1 MKIKICLLFP
11 VFIVFLGFNFSFSQD
26 TNTVKFFPLKVGNVW
41 VYQNINGGPWCNLI
55 TKRRIKVINSI
66 VLNSHKYFLF
76 SDTTRLV
83 SGFGEICFSCGSIVF
98 DTLRIDSINGNIY
111 KYSSPGCGY
120 SINELTQDS
129 IKALWHDTVKLNCGS
144 DLYYT
149 CFDTNSRSIFG
160 TVVQIREFSHGCF
173 ENGCYRRTFAKNI
186 GEAGYSCSG
195 MQGSSHAD
203 LLGCII
209 NGVVYGDTTFIT
221 GIERISSEIPSSFN
235 LCQNYPNP
243 FNPTTK
249 IKFGIPTPLA
259 PLYQRGEG
267 VAGGFTRLIIYDIL
281 GREITTLVNEK
292 LSPGTYEVDFDGSNY
307 PSGVYF
313 YTLKTESFSQ
323 TNKMILLK

>member
-1 MKIKICLLFP
+1 MKQTIKIYISICLVLLL
-11 VFIVFLGFNFSFSQD
+11 IDISLSQD

-41 VYQNINGGPWCNLI
+41 VYQNVNGGQWCNLI

-76 SDTTRLV
+76 SDTTRVV
-83 SGFGEICFSCGSIVF
+83 SGYGEICFSCGSIVF

-111 KYSSPGCGY
+111 KYSYQGCNY
-120 SINELTQDS
+120 SINERTQDS
-129 IKALWHDTVKLNCGS
+129 IKALWHDTIKLNCGS

-149 CFDTNSRSIFG
+149 CFDTNSRSLFG
-160 TVVQIREFSHGCF
+160 TVVQTREFSHWCF

-186 GEAGYSCSG
+186 GEVDYSCSG
-195 MQGSSHAD
+195 MQGGSHAD

-209 NGVVYGDTTFIT
+209 NGVLYGDTTFIT

-235 LCQNYPNP
+235 LYQNYPNP

-249 IKFGIPTPLA
+249 IKFAILN
-259 PLYQRGEG
+259 G
-267 VAGGFTRLIIYDIL
+267 VVGQTFLSVYDIL
-281 GREITTLVNEK
+281 GREVATLVNEK
-292 LSPGTYEVDFDGSNY
+292 LSPGTYEVEWNAADY

-313 YTLKTESFSQ
+313 YKLQTEDYSE
-323 TNKMILLK
+323 TKKLVLLK